1 MIAIH
6 FAVLCL
12 FVKYVFSFSLFSS
25 CHFLSLILTQDIK
38 RLSLSPSITFSH
50 FDFCSE
56 NINIVTIY
64 KAGKG
69 LFPPQALLSDWQ
81 LSLYFA
87 FYTCVGFGW
96 VIKALHCTVHSKS
109 GQVSKHT
116 VVKVCRLDNFSEE
129 TYHECTLGL
138 S

>member
-1 MIAIH
+1 MFFPFLFLALVT
-6 FAVLCL
+6 FCL
-12 FVKYVFSFSLFSS
+12 WFWLKIEKAFFINRLLAL
-25 CHFLSLILTQDIK
+25 LSLIWTVN
-38 RLSLSPSITFSH
+38 TFN
-50 FDFCSE
+50 FYSE
-56 NINIVTIY
+56 NIYIVTIY

-116 VVKVCRLDNFSEE
+116 VVKVCRLANFSEE

-138 S
+138 I